1 MLAVGCTGATL
12 ILSFKEEKERIT
24 NYISGFVEDIW
35 GQGNKVTVKTAYLRA
50 CLKIKFDY
58 TIGTGL
64 THLN

>member
-1 MLAVGCTGATL
+1 MPIFGANL
-12 ILSFKEEKERIT
+12 RASKKKKERIT